1 MKLIK
6 SKKASENYLSKIVK
20 IDNFRKH
27 NDPEVT
33 RLKCCTIDGFN
44 MITGIDSEPGLY
56 VYFPALSQIN
66 PDFLSYANLYKHKEL
81 NKDPEQ
87 SGMFE
92 DNGRVKAIKL
102 RGEISEGFIIPLTV
116 LENYIVSVTNK
127 SLPEY
132 KEGIEFDAVEHDGK
146 EFWISKKY
154 VAKRQYPQGTSS
166 SSNKT
171 RYKVPKRLDRVRDDQ
186 FRFHY
191 TTVQIKKCPF
201 VLNPESLIQMSY
213 KIHGTSGISAYVLC
227 HQPLTWKQKIAKWLT
242 GESFDKY
249 DYIYSSRTVIK
260 NKFYNPEVGSGYYS
274 DDIWAEADKIVK
286 SHLKRGETAY
296 YEIVGYLP
304 NGGYIQKG
312 YDYGCV
318 PPKSGETYTHE
329 KHFKVRIYRVTSTN
343 VDGKVFEYTPRQVQQ
358 WCAQVGLIPVE
369 ECYYGRAG
377 DLYPDLDP
385 ANHWSENFIDRLSND
400 KRFHMELD
408 SPHCVNKVPHE
419 GVVIKIEDG
428 ASRAFK
434 LKCFRFL
441 NKEQELLDKGEEN
454 IENEA

>member
-20 IDNFRKH
+20 IDSFRKH
-27 NDPEVT
+27 NDPSVE
-33 RLKCCTIDGFN
+33 RLKCCAIDGYN

-66 PDFLSYANLYKHKEL
+66 SDFLSYANLYRHKEL

-102 RGEISEGFIIPLTV
+102 RGELSEGFIIPLTI
-116 LENYIVSVTNK
+116 LENYIVSVTNQELK
-127 SLPEY
+127 DV
-132 KEGIEFDAVEHDGK
+132 KEGIEFDAVEHEGK

-154 VAKRQYPQGTSS
+154 VAKRQYAQGTGSLS
-166 SSNKT
+166 GKT

-242 GESFDKY
+242 GETFDKY

-274 DDIWAEADKIVK
+274 DDIWAEADKIVRP
-286 SHLKRGETAY
+286 HLKRGETAY

-304 NGGYIQKG
+304 SGSYIQKG

-318 PPKSGETYTHE
+318 PPKSGEAFTLE
-329 KHFKVRIYRVTSTN
+329 KHFKVRVYRVTMTN
-343 VDGKVFEYTPRQVQQ
+343 VDGTVVEYTPLQVKQ
-358 WCAQVGLIPVE
+358 WCDNAGLTPVE
-369 ECYYGRAG
+369 ECYFGKAR
-377 DLYPDLDP
+377 DLYPDLDIS
-385 ANHWSENFIDRLSND
+385 NHWNENFIERLSND
-400 KRFHMELD
+400 KRFYMELD
-408 SPHCVNKVPHE
+408 SPHCKNKVPHE
-419 GVVIKIEDG
+419 GLVIKPLERLG
-428 ASRAFK
+428 TAFK
-434 LKCFRFL
+434 LKAFRFL
-441 NKEQELLDKGEEN
+441 DKEGRLADLGEID
-454 IENEA
+454 IEDNA